1 MASSYA
7 NTSIFLLLCLCL
19 SVSTIAYGGNFNTD
33 FNILFG
39 DKRANIQDGANSMT
53 LTMDKYSGSG
63 VGTKNEYLFGRF
75 DMQIKLVPGNSAG
88 TVTTIYLSSQ
98 GPHHDEI
105 DMEFLGNLSGDP
117 YILST
122 NLYANGNGGH
132 EVQFYLW
139 FDPTQDFHT
148 YSIDWNAQRIIILV
162 DNIPIRAP
170 FTAGFRNFNANACI
184 PSPSNN
190 CLSFNGGKNKGL
202 SSKARKQLKV
212 IHSKWVVYDYCRDF
226 RRYARGLPYECRK
239 TNNRLADL

>member
-7 NTSIFLLLCLCL
+7 NNSIFLLLCLCL
-19 SVSTIAYGGNFNTD
+19 TFSTIAFGGNFNTD

-39 DKRANIQDGANSMT
+39 DKRANIQDGGNCMT

-63 VGTKNEYLFGRF
+63 IGTKNEYLFGRF

-88 TVTTIYLSSQ
+88 TVTAYYLSSQ

-122 NLYANGNGGH
+122 NLYANGNGGR

-139 FDPTQDFHT
+139 FDPTKDFHI
-148 YSIDWNAQRIIILV
+148 YSIDWNPQRIM
-162 DNIPIRAP
+162 
-170 FTAGFRNFNANACI
+170 
-184 PSPSNN
+184 
-190 CLSFNGGKNKGL
+190 
-202 SSKARKQLKV
+202 
-212 IHSKWVVYDYCRDF
+212 
-226 RRYARGLPYECRK
+226 
-239 TNNRLADL
+239 